1 MMLRVKR
8 YAIGLFLGIT
18 SIMFNSSYASDDNL
32 LAHRLYQQGE
42 FAQAGE
48 IFTDPAWKG
57 LALYRSSQWWRAAE
71 AFIRANDALSAFNL
85 GNCYVQLGYYALA
98 LEAYQR
104 ALSLD
109 PSLEDAEHNA
119 DIMRA
124 LLSNDDDDNER
135 GGRTPGGD
143 EIEQLE
149 SNNTPEDGG
158 ANSEGEQDT
167 EKGESA
173 AGESDNAEM
182 QQAQTDEQAQPGE
195 GANASGDKESIDAPE
210 GDGSDVIDGTPGEP
224 DEQDGRPS
232 GGSDND
238 APSEDTAAAGIRTT
252 IETEQATTQWL
263 NRIQH
268 DPQLFLQRRLKLEQR
283 RRRAAGQTPPQG
295 GSTW

>member
-1 MMLRVKR
+1 MMKLIKLH
-8 YAIGLFLGIT
+8 AMGLLLVMA
-18 SIMFNSSYASDDNL
+18 SLVFNNAVANDDNL
-32 LAHRLYQQGE
+32 LAHRLYQQGSY
-42 FAQAGE
+42 AQAGE

-109 PSLEDAEHNA
+109 PTLEDAVHNA

-124 LLSNDDDDNER
+124 LLSTDDEDNER

-149 SNNTPEDGG
+149 SDKTPEDGG
-158 ANSEGEQDT
+158 DNSEGEQDT

-173 AGESDNAEM
+173 PGESDDAQRQEAQTD
-182 QQAQTDEQAQPGE
+182 QQAQAGE
-195 GANASGDKESIDAPE
+195 GANASDDNESEDKPE
-210 GDGSDVIDGTPGEP
+210 GDGSDITDGKPGEP
-224 DEQDGRPS
+224 EEQDGRPS

-238 APSEDTAAAGIRTT
+238 EPTTDTAAAGARTT
-252 IETEQATTQWL
+252 LETEQATTQWL

>member
-1 MMLRVKR
+1 MTETFKLS
-8 YAIGLFLGIT
+8 AIGLALSLVLSAFSGAH
-18 SIMFNSSYASDDNL
+18 ASDDNL
-32 LAHRLYQQGE
+32 LAHRLYQQGDYV
-42 FAQAGE
+42 QAGE

-109 PSLEDAEHNA
+109 PELEDAEHNA

-124 LLSNDDDDNER
+124 LLSAEDEENER
-135 GGRTPGGD
+135 GGRSPGGD

-149 SNNTPEDGG
+149 SENTPEDGG
-158 ANSEGEQDT
+158 TSSEGEQDT
-167 EKGESA
+167 EKGETA
-173 AGESDNAEM
+173 PGKPDNKDMQAG
-182 QQAQTDEQAQPGE
+182 QTDQQAQPGK
-195 GANASGDKESIDAPE
+195 GAAPSDDEQGTDQPE
-210 GDGSDVIDGTPGEP
+210 GEGSDAINGNPA
-224 DEQDGRPS
+224 EQQEQNGRPS

-238 APSEDTAAAGIRTT
+238 QPSEDTAAAGVRTEL
-252 IETEQATTQWL
+252 ETEQATTQWL

-283 RRRAAGQTPPQG
+283 RRRAAGQAPPQG